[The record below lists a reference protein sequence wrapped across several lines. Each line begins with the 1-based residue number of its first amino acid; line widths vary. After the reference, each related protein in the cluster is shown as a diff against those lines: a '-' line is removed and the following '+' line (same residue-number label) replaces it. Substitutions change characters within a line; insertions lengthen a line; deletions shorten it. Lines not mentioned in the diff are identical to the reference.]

1 MLTSDFEDIWNIII
15 WNNVK
20 NLIRNVSLN
29 RKYHPKFNLFPTNKD
44 EEKVS
49 GKYSEKPAFHVNK
62 LTP

>member
-1 MLTSDFEDIWNIII
+1 MLTSYFEDISNIII

-49 GKYSEKPAFHVNK
+49 GKY
-62 LTP
+62 